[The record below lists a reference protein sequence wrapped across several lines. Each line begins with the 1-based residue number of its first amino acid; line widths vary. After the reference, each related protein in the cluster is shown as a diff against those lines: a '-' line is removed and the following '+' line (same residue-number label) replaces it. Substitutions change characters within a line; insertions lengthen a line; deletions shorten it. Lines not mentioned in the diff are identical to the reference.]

1 MPSDNLRQ
9 LVFETDAVLQLHQRT
24 VRRICSSHH
33 GLVLGS
39 QKIIL
44 ESRELI
50 ARIDRDADK
59 RAAFSRHEG
68 VPRDRGGR
76 SGRPRSNGGSE

>member
-1 MPSDNLRQ
+1 MPSDHLQQ
-9 LVFETDAVLQLHQRT
+9 LVFETDAVLQLRRRT
-24 VRRICSSHH
+24 VRRICSSHN

-44 ESRELI
+44 ESRELM

-59 RAAFSRHEG
+59 HAAFSR
-68 VPRDRGGR
+68 PR
-76 SGRPRSNGGSE
+76 GRPT